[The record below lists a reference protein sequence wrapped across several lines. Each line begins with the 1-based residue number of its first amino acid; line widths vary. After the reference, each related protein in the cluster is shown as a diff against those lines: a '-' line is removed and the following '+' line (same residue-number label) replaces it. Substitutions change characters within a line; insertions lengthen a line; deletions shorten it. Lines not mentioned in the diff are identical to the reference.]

1 MAKNKKQDR
10 RRAQEQSRT
19 ADEQTQQREQARN
32 DTAERTPSPAD
43 VARKGRERR
52 FGHN

>member
-19 ADEQTQQREQARN
+19 AEEQTQQREARN